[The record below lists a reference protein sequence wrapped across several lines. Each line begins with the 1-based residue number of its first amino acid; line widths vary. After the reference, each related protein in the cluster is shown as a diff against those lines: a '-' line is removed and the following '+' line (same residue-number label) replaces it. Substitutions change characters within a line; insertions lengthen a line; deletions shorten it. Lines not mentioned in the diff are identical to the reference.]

1 MIIKTI
7 RVCNFRSILDET
19 LHCANLTALVGP
31 NGSGKSSFLR
41 AIDIFYTTTAKY
53 TEEDFFGRNTSEPIL
68 ITVTFTC
75 LSDDEQRL
83 FSKYVENEELTVEKE
98 IRWPAGK
105 TSQRYHGKTLQNQDF
120 DQFHRALS
128 AKERKAAYESLISGK
143 YPSLPKYTNQ
153 EDALKALREWDQA
166 HPQEC
171 VRVRDEGQ
179 FFGFK
184 EVGEAHLE
192 HYTRF
197 VFVPAVR
204 EAARDAEEGKGSV
217 FSDVMDMVVRSV
229 LAQSEDVMNLQK
241 DTQLRYSQIMEPTK
255 LPQLQSLAKN
265 LAGILKRYVPDADMD
280 LNWLE
285 SQPVQIPMPLA
296 EIKLVEDSYTS
307 EVGHTGHGLQRAF
320 ILAMLE
326 FLATL
331 RASND
336 EAEQPQGDVVSGL
349 EVIQAQVKKQ
359 PAMPDLIL
367 GIEEPEL
374 YQHPSRQRYLSTV
387 LLRLTSG
394 GIEESGRRTQVIY
407 ATHSPLFVD
416 LERFD
421 QLRIFRKEQGNEG
434 KPKHARIV
442 QTTLDEVARKLE
454 KACEK
459 PEGTYSGQA
468 LKSRLQALMTPWM
481 NEGFFSKIA
490 VLVEGE
496 EDRAAIIGLAGVM
509 GYDLEKLEISII
521 PCMGKNNIDRPSVI
535 FGNLGIQVYAIWDS
549 DYGHPKANPQENH
562 NLLRLF
568 GEPTEDWPE
577 KTTARFACF
586 KTSLIEK
593 YEDEIGKDT
602 FDELL
607 RECGE
612 HFQITMEKH
621 ARKNPLVVKELFQE
635 ALKKGKRSQTL
646 ETIISN
652 IVALTGIASVQEQ
665 ASQKTMKSSQVEPVA
680 PAK

>member
-7 RVCNFRSILDET
+7 RVRNFRSILDET

-41 AIDIFYTTTAKY
+41 AIDIFYITAAKY

-75 LSDDEQRL
+75 LSDEEQRL
-83 FSKYVENEELTVEKE
+83 FSKYVENGELTVEKE
-98 IRWPAGK
+98 MRWPPSR
-105 TSQRYHGKTLQNQDF
+105 TSQKYHGNTLQNPGF
-120 DQFHRALS
+120 DQFYKALT
-128 AKERKAAYESLISGK
+128 AKERKAAYESRLISGK

-153 EDALKALREWDQA
+153 EDALKALREWDHA

-217 FSDVMDMVVRSV
+217 LSDVVDMVVRSV

-265 LAGILKRYVPDADMD
+265 LASILKRYVPDADMD
-280 LNWLE
+280 LSWLKSE
-285 SQPVQIPMPLA
+285 PVQIPMPLA
-296 EIKLVEDSYTS
+296 EIKLVEDSYAS

-326 FLATL
+326 FLATV
-331 RASND
+331 RASSV
-336 EAEQPQGDVVSGL
+336 ETEQTQGDVVSGL
-349 EVIQAQVKKQ
+349 EGTQAQVKEQ
-359 PAMPDLIL
+359 AAMPDLIL

-387 LLRLTSG
+387 LLRLTSSS
-394 GIEESGRRTQVIY
+394 IEESGRRTQVIY

-421 QLRIFRKEQGNEG
+421 QLRIFRKEEGNEG
-434 KPKHARIV
+434 EPKHARIL

-454 KACEK
+454 KAYEK

-496 EDRAAIIGLAGVM
+496 EDRAAIIGLAAVM
-509 GYDLEKLEISII
+509 GYDLEKLEISVI

-535 FGNLGIQVYAIWDS
+535 FRNLGIQVYAIWDS
-549 DYGHPKANPQENH
+549 DCGHPKANPQENH

-586 KTSLIEK
+586 KTSLIDK
-593 YEDEIGKDT
+593 YQDEIGKDT
-602 FDELL
+602 FDGLL

-612 HFQITMEKH
+612 RFQITVEKH

-652 IVALTGIASVQEQ
+652 IVALTGNASVQEQ
-665 ASQKTMKSSQVEPVA
+665 PSQAQKTTK
-680 PAK
+680 

>member
-1 MIIKTI
+1 MIIKSI
-7 RVCNFRSILDET
+7 RVRNFRSILDET
-19 LHCANLTALVGP
+19 LHCDNLTALVGP

-41 AIDIFYTTTAKY
+41 AIDIFYITAARY

-75 LSDDEQRL
+75 LSDQELRL
-83 FSKYVENEELTVEKE
+83 FSKYVENGELTVEKE
-98 IRWPAGK
+98 MRWPASRL
-105 TSQRYHGKTLQNQDF
+105 SQKYHGNTLQNPDF
-120 DQFHRALS
+120 DQFYKALS
-128 AKERKAAYESLISGK
+128 AKERKAAYEGLISGK

-153 EDALKALREWDQA
+153 EDGLKALREWDHA

-217 FSDVMDMVVRSV
+217 LSDVMDMVVRSV

-265 LAGILKRYVPDADMD
+265 LASILKRYVPDADMD
-280 LNWLE
+280 LSWLKSE
-285 SQPVQIPMPLA
+285 PVQIPMPLA

-331 RASND
+331 RTSGD
-336 EAEQPQGDVVSGL
+336 GQTQSDVVPGP
-349 EVIQAQVKKQ
+349 QAQVKKQ
-359 PAMPDLIL
+359 APMPDLIL

-394 GIEESGRRTQVIY
+394 SSIEESGRRTQVIY

-421 QLRIFRKEQGNEG
+421 QLRIFRKEEGKEG
-434 KPKHARIV
+434 KPKHTRIV

-481 NEGFFSKIA
+481 NEGFFSRIA

-509 GYDLEKLEISII
+509 GYDLEKLEVSVI
-521 PCMGKNNIDRPSVI
+521 PCMGKNNIDRPSAI

-577 KTTARFACF
+577 KITARFACF

-607 RECGE
+607 GECGE
-612 HFQITMEKH
+612 RFQITMEKH

-635 ALKKGKRSQTL
+635 ALKKEKRSQTL

-652 IVALTGIASVQEQ
+652 IVALTGNVSVQEQ
-665 ASQKTMKSSQVEPVA
+665 AS
-680 PAK
+680 